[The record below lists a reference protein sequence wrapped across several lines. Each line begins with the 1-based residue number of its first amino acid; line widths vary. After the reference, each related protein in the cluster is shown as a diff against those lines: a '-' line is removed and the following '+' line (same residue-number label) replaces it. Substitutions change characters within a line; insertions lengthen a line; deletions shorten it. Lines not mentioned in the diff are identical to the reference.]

1 LDSLDDFERWGGDCA
16 YVFPRG
22 YRRERWSYQ
31 RIAGVAYQ
39 FARELAARNIVKG
52 DAVLLWSPNCAEWV
66 AAFLGCALC
75 GVIAVP
81 VDDAA
86 SPDFAQR
93 ISAQVRTKLVLCPRE
108 RAAFF
113 EKLEGGVAENVPCGD
128 GASPRPSDAKPRFHT
143 DKILTID
150 PVDLAAAVAARPAER
165 FRPAQIQPSDPL
177 EIVFTSGTTAEPKG
191 VVLTHA
197 NVVGNLAP
205 IQIEIKKYLKYE
217 RLVHPIRFLNLLPLS
232 HVFGQFLGIFLPP
245 LLGATVVFENTFN
258 PTEVMATI
266 RRERVSVLVA
276 VPRMI
281 ESLKQKIERDLD
293 GGFASLCGGGA
304 LPRQDG
310 AEPRHHTKF
319 SARYAAAENQH
330 FLRRWW
336 TFRDLRRR
344 FGWKFWAIISGGAA
358 LDRETEEFWHRLG
371 YAVVQ
376 GYGLT
381 ETTSLISLNHPFHT
395 SRGSIG
401 KVLPGREIKLA
412 EDGEILVRGSGVAS
426 GYWNGREL
434 QPVVREADEGWY
446 RTGDL
451 GALDEQGNLFF
462 KGRKKE
468 VIVTPAGMN
477 IYPEDLEA
485 ALRSQKEVQDCV
497 VVGLERGGNA
507 EPCAVLILRDQT
519 PDASAVSP
527 SAVAQAIVE
536 RANQTLAEYQ
546 RMRTWFVWP
555 EEDFPRS
562 STQKPRR
569 NVIRDA
575 VEAALRGQAPANA
588 ASPLSELLTRITGR
602 NVQNMHNLT
611 PDATLE
617 SGLGLSSLERVELL
631 SALEDRYQVDLSET
645 KFANA
650 ATVGDLEKLLQSSRS
665 VVGRQSLVVGK
676 TPERLA
682 TDDQRL
688 TGAPRDPEFQ
698 RREFHS
704 PAFHYPRWALRW
716 PTTWVRLA
724 SHYLLARPAVLLLGW
739 PRVTGRENLRGVSGP
754 LLVISNHVADVDVGF
769 IQFALPARIRHKLA
783 TATRGEALEI
793 LRSPGP
799 SATVDRRALDRRA
812 LDRRALDR
820 PWLRRIYDRLQWTL
834 GVALLNLFPLP
845 RQSGFRKSFAYAGE
859 AVDRGYSVLV
869 FPEGKHTEDGKLC
882 PFRTG
887 VGLLANNL
895 RIPILPMRI
904 DGLFEIKHAGKKY
917 AAPGKIQVRIG
928 KPMQFAPETNPEEI
942 ARALQKAVESLAG

>member
-1 LDSLDDFERWGGDCA
+1 MRASLLDSLDDFERWGGDRA

-31 RIAGVAYQ
+31 RVAGVAYQ
-39 FARELAARNIVKG
+39 FARELEARHIAKG

-86 SPDFAQR
+86 SPDFARR
-93 ISAQVRTKLVLCPRE
+93 IGAQVRTRLVLCPRE
-108 RAAFF
+108 RAPIFDG
-113 EKLEGGVAENVPCGD
+113 LVTENIV
-128 GASPRPSDAKPRFHT
+128 T
-143 DKILTID
+143 KIIAGKIATID
-150 PVDLAAAVAARPAER
+150 PADLAAAVAERPAER

-191 VVLTHA
+191 VMLTHA
-197 NVVGNLAP
+197 NVVGNLVP
-205 IQIEIKKYLKYE
+205 IETEIGKYLKYE

-232 HVFGQFLGIFLPP
+232 HVFGQFLGVFLPP
-245 LLGATVVFENTFN
+245 LLGATVVFENTFS

-266 RRERVSVLVA
+266 RREHVSVLVA

-281 ESLKQKIERDLD
+281 ESLKQKIERDLED
-293 GGFASLCGGGA
+293 SVDDSSARENFA
-304 LPRQDG
+304 
-310 AEPRHHTKF
+310 
-319 SARYAAAENQH
+319 ARYATAASQH

-336 TFRDLRRR
+336 TFRDLRRQ
-344 FGWKFWAIISGGAA
+344 FGWKFWAMISGGAA

-401 KVLPGREIKLA
+401 KVLPGREVRLA

-434 QPVVREADEGWY
+434 QPVASDEGWY
-446 RTGDL
+446 CTGDL
-451 GALDEQGNLFF
+451 GALDERGNLFF

-468 VIVTPAGMN
+468 VIVTPAGMS

-485 ALRSQKEVQDCV
+485 ALRQQKEVRDCV

-507 EPCAVLILRDQT
+507 EPCAVLILRDRGAQT
-519 PDASAVSP
+519 VDAKTIDVKTIIA
-527 SAVAQAIVE
+527 
-536 RANQTLAEYQ
+536 RANETLAEYQ

-555 EEDFPRS
+555 DEDFPRS
-562 STQKPRR
+562 ATQKPRR
-569 NVIRDA
+569 NAIRDA
-575 VEAALRGQAPANA
+575 VEASLRGQTGASA

-602 NVQNMHNLT
+602 PAQNLM
-611 PDATLE
+611 PDANLE

-631 SALEDRYQVDLSET
+631 SALEDRYQIDLSET

-650 ATVGDLEKLLQSSRS
+650 ATVGDLERLLQDRS
-665 VVGRQSLVVGK
+665 VAGRLALVVGK
-676 TPERLA
+676 PSERPA

-688 TGAPRDPEFQ
+688 TA
-698 RREFHS
+698 S
-704 PAFHYPRWALRW
+704 PAFHYPGWALRW
-716 PTTWVRLA
+716 PITWLRLA
-724 SHYLLARPAVLLLGW
+724 SHYLLARPAVFLLAW
-739 PRVTGRENLRGVSGP
+739 PRVIGRENLRGVRGP
-754 LLVISNHVADVDVGF
+754 LLVISNHVADVDIGF
-769 IQFALPARIRHKLA
+769 IETALPARIRHKLA
-783 TATRGEALEI
+783 TATGGEALER
-793 LRSPGP
+793 LRSPA
-799 SATVDRRALDRRA
+799 SDRTRIG
-812 LDRRALDR
+812 
-820 PWLRRIYDRLQWTL
+820 RIYDRAQWTL

-882 PFRTG
+882 PFRSG

-904 DGLFEIKHAGKKY
+904 DGLFAIKNARKKF
-917 AAPGKIQVRIG
+917 AAPGMIQVRIG
-928 KPMQFAPETNPEEI
+928 KPVQFAAETDPEEI
-942 ARALQKAVESLAG
+942 ALVLQKAVANL

>member
-1 LDSLDDFERWGGDCA
+1 VLDSLDDFEGWGGDCA

-31 RIAGVAYQ
+31 RVAGVAYQ
-39 FARELAARNIVKG
+39 FARELEARNIGKG

-81 VDDAA
+81 IDDGA
-86 SPDFAQR
+86 SPDFARR
-93 ISAQVRTKLVLCPRE
+93 ISTQVRTRLVLCPRE
-108 RAAFF
+108 RAPLF
-113 EKLEGGVAENVPCGD
+113 EKTPFGGLATEKVV
-128 GASPRPSDAKPRFHT
+128 
-143 DKILTID
+143 TID
-150 PVDLAAAVAARPAER
+150 PADLAAAVAERRAER

-205 IQIEIKKYLKYE
+205 IETEIGKYLKYE

-281 ESLKQKIERDLD
+281 ESLKQKINRDLD
-293 GGFASLCGGGA
+293 AGGA
-304 LPRQDG
+304 RENF
-310 AEPRHHTKF
+310 A
-319 SARYAAAENQH
+319 ARYAAAQSQH

-336 TFRDLRRR
+336 TFRDLRRQ
-344 FGWKFWAIISGGAA
+344 FGWKFWAMISGGAA

-412 EDGEILVRGSGVAS
+412 DDGEIMVRGSGVAS

-434 QPVVREADEGWY
+434 QPVAEAEGWY

-485 ALRSQKEVQDCV
+485 ALRQQREVRDCV

-507 EPCAVLILRDQT
+507 EPCAVLILRDR
-519 PDASAVSP
+519 DAKAVDGKTSD
-527 SAVAQAIVE
+527 VKTIVQH
-536 RANQTLAEYQ
+536 ANETLAEYQ

-575 VEAALRGQAPANA
+575 VEASLRGQALANV
-588 ASPLSELLTRITGR
+588 ASPLAELLTRITGR
-602 NVQNMHNLT
+602 NIQNMQNPM
-611 PDATLE
+611 PDENLE

-631 SALEDRYQVDLSET
+631 SALEDRYQIDLSET

-650 ATVGDLEKLLQSSRS
+650 ATVGDLEKLLQSERA
-665 VVGRQSLVVGK
+665 VGRNLH
-676 TPERLA
+676 
-682 TDDQRL
+682 
-688 TGAPRDPEFQ
+688 DPGSHYQ
-698 RREFHS
+698 G
-704 PAFHYPRWALRW
+704 FHYPRWALRW

-724 SHYLLARPAVLLLGW
+724 SHYLLARPAMFLLGW
-739 PRVTGRENLRGVSGP
+739 PRVTGRENLRGVRGP
-754 LLVISNHVADVDVGF
+754 LLVVSNHVADVDVGF
-769 IQFALPARIRHKLA
+769 IQTALPARIRHKLA
-783 TATRGEALEI
+783 TATGGEALEM
-793 LRSPGP
+793 LRSPAP
-799 SATVDRRALDRRA
+799 DRMWFA
-812 LDRRALDR
+812 
-820 PWLRRIYDRLQWTL
+820 RIYDRVQWTL

-869 FPEGKHTEDGKLC
+869 FPEGKHTEDGKLGQ
-882 PFRTG
+882 FRTG

-904 DGLFEIKHAGKKY
+904 DGLFEIKHAGKKF

-928 KPMQFAPETNPEEI
+928 KPVQFAPETDPEEI
-942 ARALQKAVESLAG
+942 ARALQKAVENL